1 METKKMRKNSPIL
14 VLCML
19 TLLSLLSFVES
30 AQIVNVTAQEEAE
43 EVVFTFLMNFDPPPL
58 GHFAPHGEP
67 AHQLEGTIYGMV
79 FETLA
84 YNDFWANDT
93 RIPWLATDWS
103 MAEDDLTF
111 TINLREGVKFSDGS
125 DFDAEDVAA
134 SFHLDGGF
142 FPGDR
147 LENVEI
153 LDDYTVRIK
162 FQLRGQEAVNWA
174 LTRKMISY
182 DQYGEFSDAI
192 WEAIQAGGT
201 QEEVTEIFTEMET
214 LISNP
219 QFDPVGTGPYKV
231 KSYTASEIVLE
242 KWDGYWR
249 EAMGLNKVYV
259 DKVRQLRAPSDAMMM
274 SLFMTGQLDWADTVP
289 ASPDVYQALKL
300 QPYTRL
306 VSIPNG
312 HGVALFFGCDVY
324 PWNITEVRQAIA
336 YAIDRDMFT
345 AITETL
351 VPDFATPIEYSA
363 SSMKSVLP
371 LWLSED
377 FLAEHMNKYE
387 YNPAMSIAL
396 LEGLGWTRDP
406 VDGVWVTDNGTRL
419 EVELHGSGS
428 AKRCGLRTESAFALG
443 AENLALQLEGIG
455 IKVTPKVWDT
465 ATAWDNFKSGLYD
478 MCLYGWWNVFTWG
491 PPTAS
496 PGMWADSLYDW
507 LLLGY
512 DPPGGPGFGPIVDD
526 PIYGTVNLTQKVFE
540 LNDLGSKE
548 DQLPYV
554 EMFEY
559 IQNYYLPELHLTEQR
574 AAHYVHEERIT
585 GWPMDPEDPFW
596 LAYLGGHWGRFPAY
610 ALASGM
616 LKPRGVAPT
625 EAEVE
630 VTELTGKVESLE
642 AEVTQLT
649 NTVDDLTAEIATLGG
664 QMGQFNTMV
673 MATVVEGILV
683 IVLVAY
689 VAFARKS
696 S

>member
-1 METKKMRKNSPIL
+1 
-14 VLCML
+14 
-19 TLLSLLSFVES
+19 
-30 AQIVNVTAQEEAE
+30 
-43 EVVFTFLMNFDPPPL
+43 
-58 GHFAPHGEP
+58 
-67 AHQLEGTIYGMV
+67 MV

-84 YNDFWANDT
+84 YNDLWANDT
-93 RIPWLATDWS
+93 RLPWLATDWD

-111 TINLREGVKFSDGS
+111 TIYLREGVKFSDGS

-134 SFHLDGGF
+134 SFYLTGGF
-142 FPGDR
+142 FDRDR
-147 LENVEI
+147 LSDVI
-153 LDDYTVRIK
+153 VVDDYTVVIV
-162 FQLRGQEAVNWA
+162 FQKRGQAAINWA

-182 DQYGEFSDAI
+182 DQYGEYSDAI
-192 WEAIQAGGT
+192 WELIQTGGT
-201 QEEVTEIFTEMET
+201 EENVTEVYTQMET
-214 LISNP
+214 DLSTP
-219 QFDPVGTGPYKV
+219 DFDPIGTGPYKV

-249 EAMGLNKVYV
+249 EAMGLNQVYI

-345 AITETL
+345 AVTETL
-351 VPDFATPIEYSA
+351 VPDFATPIPYS
-363 SSMKSVLP
+363 SSCMESVLP

-377 FLAEHMNKYE
+377 FLAERMNKYE
-387 YNPAMSIAL
+387 HNPAMSIAL

-419 EVELHGSGS
+419 EVELYGSGA

-443 AENLALQLEGIG
+443 AENIALQLETIG

-465 ATAWDNFKSGLYD
+465 ATAWQNFKSGLYD

-496 PGMWADSLYDW
+496 PIMWAGSLYSW
-507 LLLGY
+507 LLVGY
-512 DPPGGPGFGPIVDD
+512 DGGGPGFGPIVED
-526 PIYGTVNLTQKVFE
+526 PIYGTIDLTEKYQE
-540 LNDLGSKE
+540 LADIGAKE
-548 DQLPYV
+548 DQLPLI

-559 IQNYYLPELHLTEQR
+559 VQNYYLPELHLTEQR
-574 AAHYVHEERIT
+574 ASHYVHEERIT
-585 GWPMDPEDPFW
+585 GWPIDPEDPFW

-616 LKPRGVAPT
+616 LKPRGVVPIGPT
-625 EAEVE
+625 EPPIE
-630 VTELTGKVESLE
+630 VTELTEKIDSL
-642 AEVTQLT
+642 AAQVT
-649 NTVDDLTAEIATLGG
+649 DLTSTVGELTTEMATVEG
-664 QMGQFNTMV
+664 QVGQFNTLLI
-673 MATVVEGILV
+673 ASVVEGILV
-683 IVLVAY
+683 ILLVAY
-689 VAFARKS
+689 LATRRS
-696 S
+696 